1 MRGLVIEDVRERKR
15 RLEQEELKTM
25 PKAVGCTQAQLMEA
39 YREVS
44 APTKRGAPNEE
55 RKPDRMSKLLK
66 KRGHPKAM
74 PTGVHR
80 WVALLRKYHPE
91 LFPKP
96 ERKQPSPPRSNENVV
111 PFKR

>member
-1 MRGLVIEDVRERKR
+1 
-15 RLEQEELKTM
+15 
-25 PKAVGCTQAQLMEA
+25 MEA
-39 YREVS
+39 YGEVS
-44 APTKRGAPNEE
+44 EPTKQGPPNED

-74 PTGVHR
+74 PTIVHR
-80 WVALLRKYHPE
+80 LVALLRKYSPE

-96 ERKQPSPPRSNENVV
+96 QPPKPPMTSSENVV